1 MFNIEYVASNAIE
14 NYPFEIDRH
23 DGSYRYIFFHFTSK
37 VIIKINNET
46 IIANPGSCILYAP
59 RFPQAFKAF
68 NSRLNHDYVDFTID
82 DNTFF
87 EKIKFPLNTLLYPR
101 MSEDISKLIAEMY
114 KEHKEA
120 LNGYE
125 LMSDSLLTEL
135 FVKILRKISH
145 KSISRKNYDDTLK
158 EKFEKMR
165 LNMYQCPDNIE
176 VSTLVNQ
183 LGFSPSRFN
192 YLYKK
197 FFNVSPINDLTI
209 ARKLRVK
216 EMIENNMSTK
226 EIIKAIGFESEE
238 YFYRWFKKEFNM
250 TKNEYEELNSRKK

>member
-1 MFNIEYVASNAIE
+1 
-14 NYPFEIDRH
+14 
-23 DGSYRYIFFHFTSK
+23 
-37 VIIKINNET
+37 
-46 IIANPGSCILYAP
+46 
-59 RFPQAFKAF
+59 
-68 NSRLNHDYVDFTID
+68 
-82 DNTFF
+82 
-87 EKIKFPLNTLLYPR
+87 
-101 MSEDISKLIAEMY
+101 
-114 KEHKEA
+114 
-120 LNGYE
+120 
-125 LMSDSLLTEL
+125 
-135 FVKILRKISH
+135 
-145 KSISRKNYDDTLK
+145 
-158 EKFEKMR
+158 
-165 LNMYQCPDNIE
+165 MYQCPDNIE